1 MSLNS
6 IIRKIIKEETEEWVE
21 LTPEE
26 YIDLLPIVNYDGSQI
41 KRIYKGKKIKING
54 NLNLNGNDN
63 ILNIDSIDYVDGD
76 LDISYST
83 VPFFDKNNVSGNFR
97 YYGSKMEHI
106 EEEKRIKKLLENQDE
121 LRKEGAWEGNDE
133 ISNETDAIYLH
144 LKENN
149 ETYSDEDKYYL
160 VKDNYTHYGG
170 NMYTWFGKSLTKSE
184 WVVYRDD
191 KIQEAAEKQLEGLI
205 DELGHEAFSGW
216 VWKDNLDTD
225 YIRRW
230 LYDSNSEAVNDDPES
245 YGIERELSRQ
255 QQQYVDIWN
264 KKIESL
270 NNRLET
276 ENLSDQ
282 EESEIEKEIE
292 NIESLIED
300 INENPQG
307 DYDEDEIEDAIQRL
321 NDDDMYDFPRY
332 LKDRGFDNDYILN
345 FVDVAG
351 VIEDVIRLDGY
362 GHILNGYD
370 GTDNEYKVDGTW
382 HHVMRYN

>member
-1 MSLNS
+1 
-6 IIRKIIKEETEEWVE
+6 
-21 LTPEE
+21 
-26 YIDLLPIVNYDGSQI
+26 
-41 KRIYKGKKIKING
+41 
-54 NLNLNGNDN
+54 
-63 ILNIDSIDYVDGD
+63 
-76 LDISYST
+76 
-83 VPFFDKNNVSGNFR
+83 
-97 YYGSKMEHI
+97 MEHI

-225 YIRRW
+225 EIRRW
-230 LYDSNSEAVNDDPES
+230 LYDSNDEAVRYDPES

-307 DYDEDEIEDAIQRL
+307 DYSEDQIEGAIESL
-321 NDDDMYDFPRY
+321 IEDDMYDFPRY
-332 LKDRGFDNDYILN
+332 LKERGFDNDYILN

-382 HHVMRYN
+382 YHVMRYN